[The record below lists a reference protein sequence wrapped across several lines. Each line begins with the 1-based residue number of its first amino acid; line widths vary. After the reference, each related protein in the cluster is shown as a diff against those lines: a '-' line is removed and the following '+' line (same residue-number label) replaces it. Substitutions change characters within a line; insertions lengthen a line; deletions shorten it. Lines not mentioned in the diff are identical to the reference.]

1 MTIAILGAGAIG
13 GSLAGYLIES
23 KQDVILIDFW
33 PENVETINSSGLHF
47 TTPEKEFHIPAKAI
61 HPGQMSSLKEDFDY
75 AILAVKS
82 YDTEWCTQLI
92 KPYLKPNGFIMSAQ
106 NSINEETIANI
117 VGWSKVIGC
126 ILLFGAEVYA
136 PGKIRQ
142 TSAYN
147 KMLLG
152 EPSGLITNRLEK
164 IKESLANSGEI
175 NTTTNLWGERWAK
188 LATNSMSNSLAGIT
202 NLGSSEIRNNPK
214 VRHIMINIA
223 SEVVNVAY
231 NLGVNVEPIGHAPAK
246 LFANAPK
253 NKSAYKKVVEY
264 MTAYTQIVGGGRP
277 SLAQDLSKG
286 RHIEV
291 DYLNGY
297 VVNKA
302 IEAKVDVPV
311 NTEIVEL
318 AHSIANGTPAGISNI
333 NNLLSMTNY

>member
-1 MTIAILGAGAIG
+1 MTIAIIGAGAIG
-13 GSLAGYLIES
+13 GSLAGYLIQS

-33 PENVETINSSGLHF
+33 PENVEKINSSGLHF
-47 TTPEKEFHIPAKAI
+47 TTPEKEFYTPAKAI
-61 HPGQMSSLKEDFDY
+61 HPGQISSLKDNFDY

-92 KPYLKPNGFIMSAQ
+92 KPYLKSNGFIMSAQ
-106 NSINEETIANI
+106 NSINEEAIANI
-117 VGWSKVIGC
+117 VGWSKVVGC
-126 ILLFGAEVYA
+126 ILLFGAEMYA
-136 PGKIRQ
+136 AGKIRQ

-147 KMLLG
+147 KLLLG
-152 EPSGLITNRLEK
+152 EPSGLITSRLEQ
-164 IKESLANSGEI
+164 IKNSLTNSGTVNI
-175 NTTTNLWGERWAK
+175 TTNLWGERWAK

-231 NLGVNVEPIGHAPAK
+231 NLGVNVEPIGHAPSE

-253 NKSAYKKVVEY
+253 NKSAYKKIVRY
-264 MTAYTQIVGGGRP
+264 MTEYSKVVGEGRP

-302 IEAKVDVPV
+302 IEANVDVPV
-311 NTEIVEL
+311 NTAIVKL
-318 AHSIANGTPAGISNI
+318 AHSIANGTPPGISNI
-333 NNLLSMTNY
+333 NELLSMTNY

>member
-1 MTIAILGAGAIG
+1 MTIAIIGAGAIG
-13 GSLAGYLIES
+13 GSLAGYLIQS

-33 PENVETINSSGLHF
+33 PENVEKINSSGLHF
-47 TTPEKEFHIPAKAI
+47 TTPEKEFYTPAKAI
-61 HPGQMSSLKEDFDY
+61 HPGQISSLKDNFDY

-92 KPYLKPNGFIMSAQ
+92 KPYLKSNGFIMSAQ
-106 NSINEETIANI
+106 NSINEEAIANI
-117 VGWSKVIGC
+117 VGWSKVVGC
-126 ILLFGAEVYA
+126 TLLFGAEMYA
-136 PGKIRQ
+136 AGKIRQ

-147 KMLLG
+147 KLLLG
-152 EPSGLITNRLEK
+152 EPSGLITSRLEQ
-164 IKESLANSGEI
+164 IKNSLTNSGTVNI
-175 NTTTNLWGERWAK
+175 TTNLWGERWAK

-231 NLGVNVEPIGHAPAK
+231 NLGVNVEPIGHAPSE

-253 NKSAYKKVVEY
+253 NKSAYKKIVRY
-264 MTAYTQIVGGGRP
+264 MTEYSKVVGEGRP

-302 IEAKVDVPV
+302 IEANVDVPV
-311 NTEIVEL
+311 NTAIVKL
-318 AHSIANGTPAGISNI
+318 AHSIANGTPPGISNI
-333 NNLLSMTNY
+333 NELLSMTNY

>member
-1 MTIAILGAGAIG
+1 
-13 GSLAGYLIES
+13 
-23 KQDVILIDFW
+23 
-33 PENVETINSSGLHF
+33 
-47 TTPEKEFHIPAKAI
+47 
-61 HPGQMSSLKEDFDY
+61 
-75 AILAVKS
+75 
-82 YDTEWCTQLI
+82 
-92 KPYLKPNGFIMSAQ
+92 
-106 NSINEETIANI
+106 
-117 VGWSKVIGC
+117 
-126 ILLFGAEVYA
+126 
-136 PGKIRQ
+136 
-142 TSAYN
+142 
-147 KMLLG
+147 
-152 EPSGLITNRLEK
+152 
-164 IKESLANSGEI
+164 
-175 NTTTNLWGERWAK
+175 
-188 LATNSMSNSLAGIT
+188 LAGIT

-231 NLGVNVEPIGHAPAK
+231 NLGVNVEPIGHAPAE
-246 LFANAPK
+246 LFANAPT